1 VPEHWRLDQ
10 ADFLVDRWIAE
21 DDPPWELRCDLV
33 AWLLAIRE
41 DPYRPGTAPVP
52 GMTHPVRVAPVPG
65 HDEVAFAYLVDD
77 EHHVVTGLL
86 IEST

>member
-1 VPEHWRLDQ
+1 MNPLGQAGARLIKTLCQ
-10 ADFLVDRWIAE
+10 PAMSA
-21 DDPPWELRCDLV
+21 PWELRCDLL

-52 GMTHPVRVAPVPG
+52 GMTQPVRVAPVPG
-65 HDEVAFAYLVDD
+65 HAEVAFAYLVDD
-77 EHHVVTGLL
+77 DQHVITSLL